1 MLFGLA
7 GPGHATPIDQ
17 VASSV
22 IAFSSEFDTPRWA
35 AAQALGA
42 PDTFAY
48 GDFDTSWAASTPNSS
63 LETITLG
70 YDTPVFATGA
80 TVRETWGNGFVFKI
94 DVLDLSDVLHNVWTG
109 TDPSLPGTPVDFVT
123 SWTQTSF
130 LVKGLK
136 IYVDPLLDTD
146 WEEIDSVLLSG
157 DTVAIP
163 EPSTALLLGFGLA
176 ALAAKRSCPTR

>member
-1 MLFGLA
+1 M
-7 GPGHATPIDQ
+7 
-17 VASSV
+17 
-22 IAFSSEFDTPRWA
+22 
-35 AAQALGA
+35 
-42 PDTFAY
+42 
-48 GDFDTSWAASTPNSS
+48 
-63 LETITLG
+63 
-70 YDTPVFATGA
+70 FATGA
-80 TVRETWGNGFVFKI
+80 TVRETWGNGFVFQI
-94 DVLDLSDVLHNVWTG
+94 DVLDLSDVLHTVWTG